1 MQDPQ
6 MPISCIS
13 NLTGRGLL
21 DKWAAEVCHAA
32 EQLGRPLTNS
42 KYYGRWMRE
51 AGFVDVVERHFY
63 WALNTRLPFKRQ
75 RLIGMWARQ
84 NLLDRVEAISMA
96 LLAQGLK
103 WTRGRAEAFLA
114 SVRDKL
120 KKGTPHCYVDV

>member
-13 NLTGRGLL
+13 NLTGRRPL
-21 DKWAAEVCHAA
+21 DEWAAEVCRAA

-63 WALNTRLPFKRQ
+63 WPLNTRLPFKRQ

-84 NLLDRVEAISMA
+84 NLLDGVEAMSMA
-96 LLAQGLK
+96 LLTRGLK
-103 WTRGRAEAFLA
+103 WTRTRAEAFLA
-114 SVRDKL
+114 GVRDEL
-120 KKGTPHCYVDV
+120 RNGTTHCYVDV